1 MQQKENNF
9 RENEEKLR
17 DDLMFLIGKIV
28 EKTKGIRDI
37 ITLEWVECRTKGKK
51 INTPVFHIDI
61 NFYKLGGTTS

>member
-51 INTPVFHIDI
+51 IKSNLKQMGFRNIS
-61 NFYKLGGTTS
+61 YL